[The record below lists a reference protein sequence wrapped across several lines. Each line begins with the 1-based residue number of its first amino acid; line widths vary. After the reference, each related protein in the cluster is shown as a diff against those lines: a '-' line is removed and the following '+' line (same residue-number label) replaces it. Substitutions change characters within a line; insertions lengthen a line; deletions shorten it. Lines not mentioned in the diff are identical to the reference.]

1 MKRNIPKQVALALDA
16 NPLDFPGL
24 IVDEMVLARSYPAG
38 DLTAHLVGYIGAV
51 NDDETKM
58 QNAQTGEP
66 VYEKDDLIGRIGIEA
81 ALEDDL
87 RGKPGLRVYHVD
99 ANEIERGTDQLIPSV
114 PGAKLEL
121 TIDLGMQR
129 AMRDALVKQMAF
141 AQAAG
146 RMTDPNYL
154 VHSAAGIALD
164 PRNGELLAMVSLPS
178 FDPQVFITGTDAKAI
193 TTLIKD
199 NMRKP
204 LLK

>member
-24 IVDEMVLARSYPAG
+24 LVDEMVLARYYPAG

-51 NDDETKM
+51 TDDETKV

-99 ANEIERGTDQLIPSV
+99 VNEIERGTD
-114 PGAKLEL
+114 
-121 TIDLGMQR
+121 
-129 AMRDALVKQMAF
+129 
-141 AQAAG
+141 AAYSFSAG
-146 RMTDPNYL
+146 GKARTD
-154 VHSAAGIALD
+154 D
-164 PRNGELLAMVSLPS
+164 
-178 FDPQVFITGTDAKAI
+178 
-193 TTLIKD
+193 
-199 NMRKP
+199 
-204 LLK
+204 